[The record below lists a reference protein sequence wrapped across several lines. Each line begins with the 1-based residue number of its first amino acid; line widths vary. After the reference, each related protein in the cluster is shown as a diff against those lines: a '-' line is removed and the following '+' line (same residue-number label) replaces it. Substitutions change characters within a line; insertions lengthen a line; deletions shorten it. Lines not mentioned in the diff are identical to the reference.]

1 MDLYRADPCTISYI
15 QTIHWRGNCFLSRSS
30 LLVSKTIS
38 TQLLMRIRTTTITN
52 RVTNTPAT
60 FQSFSHSVP
69 DYFKVVHINV
79 HTYSLWF
86 SPWKRGSMT
95 EPEKKAD
102 HGTSTTDRC
111 YGQFSIRGW
120 NFDKLVWKSR
130 ENGTLPPL
138 FGVVFLLRRYIWRLL
153 GSGLRLSRVGKG
165 TARAHFLNS
174 GYYSCKHKSSLGALW
189 LRGSKLRDEIH
200 KKAKW

>member
-69 DYFKVVHINV
+69 DYFKVVQINV

-111 YGQFSIRGW
+111 YQQFSIRGW
-120 NFDKLVWKSR
+120 NFDKPVWNISR
-130 ENGTLPPL
+130 KWHFATVVWRCLPTQTLYLASTRIRPSTL
-138 FGVVFLLRRYIWRLL
+138 KGGEGNSAGSFL
-153 GSGLRLSRVGKG
+153 
-165 TARAHFLNS
+165 
-174 GYYSCKHKSSLGALW
+174 
-189 LRGSKLRDEIH
+189 E
-200 KKAKW
+200 